1 MPSTSDSQGET
12 KLRITLRELR
22 KFDGKE
28 GRPCY
33 TAYGGKVYDVTRSNL
48 WKDGRHESRHGGGED
63 LSDIMVNAPHDESVL
78 ERFPVVGEVVAETGR
93 NKYVEALRNLHPHP
107 MVVHFSEVLPILA
120 AFFAFIFHLTGAVD
134 FETAS
139 YYMISL
145 AFLSSF
151 GCMATGFF
159 SWSVTYERTL
169 TTIFSRKIALS
180 AILSVIVTA
189 LFIWRTIDPDVL
201 IRMSGLTYAYE
212 FLVYATVPIVV
223 IVGHYGGKIVYG

>member
-1 MPSTSDSQGET
+1 M
-12 KLRITLRELR
+12 TLRELR
-22 KFDGKE
+22 RYDGKE

-33 TAYGGKVYDVTRSNL
+33 TAYGGKVYDVTRSDL
-48 WKDGRHESRHGGGED
+48 WQQGRHEGRHNSGED
-63 LSDIMVNAPHDESVL
+63 LSDLMVNAPHDESVL
-78 ERFPVVGEVVAETGR
+78 QRFPVVGEIVAETGR

-107 MVVHFSEVLPILA
+107 IVVHFSEVLPILA
-120 AFFAFIFHLTGAVD
+120 AFFVFVFHLTNSTD

-145 AFLSSF
+145 GFLSSF

-159 SWSVTYERTL
+159 SWSVTYERTI
-169 TTIFSRKIALS
+169 TTIFSRKIILS

-189 LFIWRTIDPDVL
+189 LFIWRTIDPDILVRL
-201 IRMSGLTYAYE
+201 SALTSIYE